1 MRGSYGRTG
10 IGWLGE
16 EKTQWTHKNVIVLRG
31 APVEE
36 KQTFMWLQWAE
47 SGPRW
52 TLERGSFQ
60 RSLGNLLNRSNCPNV
75 GFLLLRG
82 VSGMGS
88 VATSEE
94 VQGMPLS
101 IGWGLGKDDPQGPF

>member
-1 MRGSYGRTG
+1 M
-10 IGWLGE
+10 GWLGE
-16 EKTQWTHKNVIVLRG
+16 EKTQWTHKNGIDLRR

-36 KQTFMWLQWAE
+36 KQTCMWLQWAE
-47 SGPRW
+47 SGCRW

-60 RSLGNLLNRSNCPNV
+60 LSQGNLLNRLNCPNV
-75 GFLLLRG
+75 GFLLLLG

-94 VQGMPLS
+94 VQAMPLS
-101 IGWGLGKDDPQGPF
+101 IGWGLGRGDPQGPF